1 MFGAIRLTVTRYYV
15 HRVDTQQ
22 RDYIAEYKSCLGY

>member
-1 MFGAIRLTVTRYYV
+1 MFGAIRLTATRYYV

-22 RDYIAEYKSCLGY
+22 RDYIAGYKSCLGY

>member
-1 MFGAIRLTVTRYYV
+1 MFGAIGLIVTRYCV

-22 RDYIAEYKSCLGY
+22 RGCTAGYKSYLGY

>member
-1 MFGAIRLTVTRYYV
+1 MFGAIELIVTRYCV

-22 RDYIAEYKSCLGY
+22 RDCIAGYKSYLGY

>member
-1 MFGAIRLTVTRYYV
+1 MFGAIRLTVTSYYV

-22 RDYIAEYKSCLGY
+22 RDYIAGYKSCLGY

>member
-1 MFGAIRLTVTRYYV
+1 MFGAILLTVTSYCV

-22 RDYIAEYKSCLGY
+22 RDYIAGHKSCLGY

>member
-1 MFGAIRLTVTRYYV
+1 MFGAIGLIVISYCV

-22 RDYIAEYKSCLGY
+22 RDYIAGYKSYLGY

>member
-1 MFGAIRLTVTRYYV
+1 MFGAIGLIVTRYGV

-22 RDYIAEYKSCLGY
+22 RDCIAGYKSYLGY

>member
-1 MFGAIRLTVTRYYV
+1 MFGAIGLIVTRYCA

-22 RDYIAEYKSCLGY
+22 RDCIAGYKSYLGY